1 MRTLK
6 KCHVL
11 VALLACA
18 CVYAHASVVSIQ
30 VIQHDSV
37 DKNLHSTSFLIE
49 DTLMDYFFNA
59 GCIASSMPATISP
72 DSKSD
77 YKKEKQALL
86 GAEEGFCNYL
96 IMVYADYD
104 TSESRNPTADL
115 LSNIAT
121 VSWKVIDVRDG
132 ETVSSGRKKP
142 PVQQSSKDVVT
153 FIRELAVTIAAAIR

>member
-1 MRTLK
+1 
-6 KCHVL
+6 
-11 VALLACA
+11 
-18 CVYAHASVVSIQ
+18 
-30 VIQHDSV
+30 
-37 DKNLHSTSFLIE
+37 
-49 DTLMDYFFNA
+49 
-59 GCIASSMPATISP
+59 MPATISP

-77 YKKEKQALL
+77 SKLEKQALL

>member
-6 KCHVL
+6 KYHVL
-11 VALLACA
+11 VALLAGM

-30 VIQHDSV
+30 VLQHDTL
-37 DKNLHSTSFLIE
+37 DKNLHSTSYLIE
-49 DTLMDYFFNA
+49 DTLMDYFFDA
-59 GCIASSMPATISP
+59 GCIASSMPAAISP

-77 YKKEKQALL
+77 AKFENEALL

-96 IMVYADYD
+96 IVVYADYD
-104 TSESRNPTADL
+104 TSESRNPAADL
-115 LSNIAT
+115 LSNIAS
-121 VSWKVIDVRDG
+121 VSWKVINVRDG
-132 ETVSSGRKKP
+132 ETISSGRRKP